1 MSYTSNGINNG
12 QNRKVVDKQHFDRG
26 KSKKIMSLNKAQ
38 LSILIRHV
46 TGHAHLD
53 WHRKKMGDYVQ
64 YDGITNDYL
73 AHINET
79 HISSYQPRAAAT
91 NSPLDEVDI
100 NLASSNGTL

>member
-1 MSYTSNGINNG
+1 
-12 QNRKVVDKQHFDRG
+12 
-26 KSKKIMSLNKAQ
+26 
-38 LSILIRHV
+38 
-46 TGHAHLD
+46 
-53 WHRKKMGDYVQ
+53 MGDYVQ